1 MDIKQNLGILAQ
13 RISHSRNSTRTFMM
27 GLNPMPEKVNESSL
41 IQKLVITPLCKVL
54 SSETGANV
62 SARSGVS
69 PRIFWLLANGKK
81 FAILSFPNPAN
92 GRAFIQ
98 YLNRKGQVEIRDI
111 QTIRDYIKEFTTTK
125 NNKDNGKE

>member
-1 MDIKQNLGILAQ
+1 M
-13 RISHSRNSTRTFMM
+13 
-27 GLNPMPEKVNESSL
+27 
-41 IQKLVITPLCKVL
+41 L

-62 SARSGVS
+62 SARKGVS

-98 YLNRKGQVEIRDI
+98 YLNRKGQVCTGQIEIRDI
-111 QTIRDYIKEFTTTK
+111 QTIRDYIKEFTTTE

>member
-1 MDIKQNLGILAQ
+1 MNIKQNLGILAQ
-13 RISHSRNSTRTFMM
+13 RISRSRNATRTFMM

-41 IQKLVITPLCKVL
+41 IQKLVITPLCKML
-54 SSETGANV
+54 SSETGAN
-62 SARSGVS
+62 VS

-98 YLNRKGQVEIRDI
+98 YLNRKGQVCTGQIEIRDI
-111 QTIRDYIKEFTTTK
+111 QTIRDYIKEFTTTE

>member
-1 MDIKQNLGILAQ
+1 MNIKQNLGILAQ
-13 RISHSRNSTRTFMM
+13 RISRSRNATRTFMM

-41 IQKLVITPLCKVL
+41 IQKLVITPLCKML

-62 SARSGVS
+62 S
-69 PRIFWLLANGKK
+69 ANGKK

-98 YLNRKGQVEIRDI
+98 YLNRKGQVCTGQIEIRDI
-111 QTIRDYIKEFTTTK
+111 QTIRDYIKESTTTE

>member
-1 MDIKQNLGILAQ
+1 
-13 RISHSRNSTRTFMM
+13 MM

-41 IQKLVITPLCKVL
+41 IQKLVITPLCKML

-62 SARSGVS
+62 SARKGVS

-98 YLNRKGQVEIRDI
+98 YLNRKGQVCTGQIEIRDI
-111 QTIRDYIKEFTTTK
+111 QTIRDYIKEFTTTE